1 MTRIVALTGAGISVA
16 SGLPTF
22 GDATWRERPVRQLLT
37 KSFFLR
43 NPEEF
48 YDYYWAGLRPW
59 LKAKPNAAHL
69 ALAQAGAFIITQ
81 NIDGLH
87 QAAGSPH
94 VIELHGNLRE
104 LVCEHCGTL
113 YPAEQWEAAA
123 AVPLCPVDQHIL
135 KPNVVLFE
143 ETPHGFDEAL
153 EQLAEADWLLVV
165 GTSLQVAP
173 ACYLPQFA
181 RRWRIPVEIINE
193 AAEVN
198 VPRWLRERQLLSN

>member
-1 MTRIVALTGAGISVA
+1 MKLGWWPSMALLATRYLSSCPHLSTQPSRDVYK
-16 SGLPTF
+16 
-22 GDATWRERPVRQLLT
+22 RQ
-37 KSFFLR
+37 
-43 NPEEF
+43 
-48 YDYYWAGLRPW
+48 DYYWAGLRPW

-69 ALAQAGAFIITQ
+69 ALTQAGAFIITQ

-181 RRWRIPVEIINE
+181 QMCIRDRSGCGHRGSG
-193 AAEVN
+193 AQSA
-198 VPRWLRERQLLSN
+198 SD